1 MFMFLKEGQARQ
13 ISSLL
18 SIPQL
23 LRSNSVTG
31 STAHDFEGKVAT
43 IAFLSKPI
51 VHRFSFFWYI
61 LD

>member
-1 MFMFLKEGQARQ
+1 MLLKEGQARQ

-23 LRSNSVTG
+23 LRSNSVTD
-31 STAHDFEGKVAT
+31 STAHDFEGKVAI

-51 VHRFSFFWYI
+51 VQRFSFFWYI